1 MSSRIDNSRPDF
13 TIALIRTPFLPP
25 RYASFYVPLNFN
37 KLDMRDYLKNLYG
50 VDVLSVRSFVEQ
62 QKITR
67 LRPMNKFGYGKW
79 RRPISKKKMTVE
91 MKQPFVWPEA
101 PKDMTPYVLSL
112 LPWPTGDILRPEFFS
127 AVCANDSNRW
137 EHDQFHKAAK
147 YQSDMQK
154 TQRPDAAMQAP
165 KEEREVFEEAAKEI
179 MSGSKP
185 WRPTWQALGLSYDR
199 PVVGAAKGSP
209 SPRS

>member
-1 MSSRIDNSRPDF
+1 METADLEEENDGRNEAAICVARGS
-13 TIALIRTPFLPP
+13 
-25 RYASFYVPLNFN
+25 
-37 KLDMRDYLKNLYG
+37 
-50 VDVLSVRSFVEQ
+50 Q
-62 QKITR
+62 
-67 LRPMNKFGYGKW
+67 GYGPV
-79 RRPISKKKMTVE
+79 RLIP
-91 MKQPFVWPEA
+91 A
-101 PKDMTPYVLSL
+101 P
-112 LPWPTGDILRPEFFS
+112 GILDTSYAPGSFP
-127 AVCANDSNRW
+127 AVCANNPNRW

-179 MSGSKP
+179 LSGSKP

-199 PVVGAAKGSP
+199 PVVGGAKGAP